1 MRKKLIALVIAG
13 ACVAPTAMA
22 QTANPVTLYGRLFV
36 SLESVQAKGGDNP
49 LPRRNRVSD
58 QSSQFGIRGTEDLG
72 GGLKAFFQLET
83 AFKPDQND
91 TTFAARNSG
100 VGLQGGFG
108 SVLLGRWDNPYKVIG
123 YSIDPW
129 VDNTIGGITAA
140 LHDKGNFDR
149 RDQNQVQYW
158 TPNWAGFA
166 ARIGYMVNEGKT
178 ATASPTTLST
188 SIVYSRGPLFAAFA
202 YEKHDDLLG
211 TTVTPGAEE
220 EGYNYSASYKVG
232 PVKLAGMYEEIE
244 KTGFTKQKAFL
255 LAVTLTFGN
264 NDFIVHMQN
273 SKDGGATGAA
283 LQPECDV
290 RGVGYK
296 YNFSRRTFLWGQ
308 YVKVDNNSAAN
319 CNIATN
325 RLTIANGQD
334 PQGFAIGLHHIF

>member
-1 MRKKLIALVIAG
+1 MQRKVIALALASAFV
-13 ACVAPTAMA
+13 VPTALA

-36 SLESVQAKGGDNP
+36 SFESVEAKGGASP

-83 AFKPDQND
+83 GFKPDQND
-91 TTFAARNSG
+91 TVFAARNSG
-100 VGLQGGFG
+100 VGLQGAFG

-158 TPNWAGFA
+158 TPNWGGFA
-166 ARIGYMVNEGKT
+166 GRVSYMVNEGKT
-178 ATASPTTLST
+178 ATASPTSLSA
-188 SIVYSRGPLFAAFA
+188 SIVYSKGPLYAAFA
-202 YEKHDDLLG
+202 YEQHDDLLG

-220 EGYNYSASYKVG
+220 EGFNYSASYRLG

-244 KTGFTKQKAFL
+244 KTGFRKQKAFL
-255 LAVTLTFGN
+255 LAATFFAGKN
-264 NDFIVHMQN
+264 EFIAHMQN
-273 SKDGGATGAA
+273 SKDGGASTAA

-290 RGVGYK
+290 WGVGYK
-296 YNFSRRTFLWGQ
+296 YNFTRRTFFWGQ
-308 YVKVDNNSAAN
+308 YVQVDNHAAAF
-319 CNIATN
+319 CHIATN

-334 PQGFAIGLHHIF
+334 PQGFAVGLHHIF